1 MRGRDNLGLQ
11 DQWINTSIS
20 KIVKQQGFTYSME
33 IFSTLVKTFI
43 GNFDRDCTE
52 SIDGSGEH
60 DRKRS
65 TVVIKCYVLLDLN
78 YYNFVKFFTFIFVM
92 YIPIQLYCYVFS
104 FFFFC
109 YQVNVGLIK
118 WFWKFFS
125 EKNIFLYTWYH
136 ILNKIT
142 Q

>member
-1 MRGRDNLGLQ
+1 
-11 DQWINTSIS
+11 
-20 KIVKQQGFTYSME
+20 ME
-33 IFSTLVKTFI
+33 IFSTFVKTFI

-104 FFFFC
+104 FFFLAR
-109 YQVNVGLIK
+109 GL
-118 WFWKFFS
+118 S
-125 EKNIFLYTWYH
+125 IFLYAFKNQSLVLLIFSCISLVSISCISAV
-136 ILNKIT
+136 ILMISFLFLT
-142 Q
+142 LGFFCSFFQLF